1 MLKRMLIAAGVL
13 VTIVAVTVS
22 AQTDVSG
29 TWNAVVELDLG
40 SGEPTF
46 VFSQD
51 GDAITGTYEGTFG
64 SADLTGTV
72 TGNTIEFTFGA
83 EGVGAATYTG
93 TVTGDSI
100 EGTCDYGEAGGG
112 TWTAKKAA

>member
-46 VFSQD
+46 VFS
-51 GDAITGTYEGTFG
+51 
-64 SADLTGTV
+64 
-72 TGNTIEFTFGA
+72 
-83 EGVGAATYTG
+83 
-93 TVTGDSI
+93 
-100 EGTCDYGEAGGG
+100 
-112 TWTAKKAA
+112 

>member
-22 AQTDVSG
+22 AQTDISG
-29 TWNAVVELDLG
+29 TWNAIVELDLG

-51 GDAITGTYEGTFG
+51 GDAIQALTKGR
-64 SADLTGTV
+64 SAAP
-72 TGNTIEFTFGA
+72 I
-83 EGVGAATYTG
+83 
-93 TVTGDSI
+93 
-100 EGTCDYGEAGGG
+100 
-112 TWTAKKAA
+112 